1 MRFPVLRVARRSLQ
15 PDGAFATLQAT
26 YLEPDPDSVA
36 ELDAALR
43 DGQVGVVAHFYMDPE
58 LQGVLAAV
66 SWPHVH
72 ISDSLVMAD
81 RAAQMA
87 AAGCKAIAVAGV
99 DFMAQNVRAVL
110 DASGFGHVPV
120 WRLATAEIGCSLAD
134 AAQAPAYGAFLAQ
147 AARTPRS
154 LHVVY
159 INTSLEV
166 KAEAHARVP
175 TITCTSSNVV
185 QTLLQAAAQ
194 IPNVSLWYGPD
205 TYMGE
210 NLRTYLQW
218 LANQD
223 EASVRRVHPDH
234 TPQSIA
240 GLLQRFF
247 PFQQGHCIVH
257 HLFDADVVAEIERS
271 YPDALL
277 AAHLEVPGDMFRL
290 AVAAQRQGRG
300 VVGSTSQ
307 ILSFLLQQVRQA
319 AARPGRQTLP
329 FVLGTEAGMLTSLVR
344 GVRQELENLQ
354 RDDIDVDVIF
364 PVAESLVAPDS
375 ALELGAVP
383 LAGGAEGC
391 STAGGCATCPF
402 MKQNTLDG
410 LLHVVRAAAGGAAQP
425 GAFAPAMGATRQ
437 GSAPLA
443 VRGGVPILHM
453 RHFQQHGR
461 LSDALVDDVLTRMVA
476 AGTAA
481 AHAG

>member
-15 PDGAFATLQAT
+15 PDGAFAALQAEF
-26 YLEPDPDSVA
+26 LEPDAASVA

-66 SWPHVH
+66 RWPHVH

-110 DASGFGHVPV
+110 DAAGFASVPV
-120 WRLATAEIGCSLAD
+120 WRLATASIGCSLAD
-134 AAQAPAYGAFLAQ
+134 AAQTPAYAAFLAQ

-166 KAEAHARVP
+166 KAQAHARVP

-185 QTLLQAAAQ
+185 QTLLQAAVQ

-210 NLRTYLQW
+210 NLRTLLGW
-218 LANQD
+218 LATQD
-223 EASVRRVHPDH
+223 LATVQAVHPAH
-234 TPQSIA
+234 TPQTIA
-240 GLLQRFF
+240 QLLERFY
-247 PFQQGHCIVH
+247 PFQQGNCIVH
-257 HLFDADVVAEIERS
+257 HLFDASVVREIAQS
-271 YPDALL
+271 YPDALV
-277 AAHLEVPGDMFRL
+277 AAHLEVPGDMFQL
-290 AVAAQRQGRG
+290 AVDAQRHGKG
-300 VVGSTSQ
+300 VVGSTSN
-307 ILSFLLQQVRQA
+307 ILNFLLDRVREAATKPDAQVI
-319 AARPGRQTLP
+319 P

-344 GVRQELENLQ
+344 GVRQVLDAAG
-354 RDDIDVDVIF
+354 RDDIAVDVIF
-364 PVAESLVAPDS
+364 PVADSLVAADAS
-375 ALELGAVP
+375 LDLGAVP
-383 LAGGAEGC
+383 VAGGAEGC
-391 STAGGCATCPF
+391 SAAGGCATCPF

-410 LLHVVRAAAGGAAQP
+410 LLQVVRAASGGHQAPGSWAPPMGAATS
-425 GAFAPAMGATRQ
+425 GE
-437 GSAPLA
+437 APLA

-453 RHFQQHGR
+453 RHFQQHGE
-461 LSDALVDDVLTRMVA
+461 LPPALVSDVLSRA
-476 AGTAA
+476 TAA
-481 AHAG
+481 PQPAAYAG